1 MIIRVS
7 LHSEELL
14 VKMCQTVFF
23 LDWASGVKPSIKLIS
38 ASTRGMK
45 PQNIASTG
53 FTSTLLFCQTFFK
66 TVLASLAV
74 LEEAETM
81 PNGASDCKSYQRC

>member
-23 LDWASGVKPSIKLIS
+23 FDWASGVKPSIKLIS
-38 ASTRGMK
+38 ASTSGMK
-45 PQNIASTG
+45 PQNMVSIG
-53 FTSTLLFCQTFFK
+53 FTSTSLFCQTLFQDSFSFIRK
-66 TVLASLAV
+66 TASPEKLIHQ
-74 LEEAETM
+74 LF
-81 PNGASDCKSYQRC
+81 